1 MKKFTLFVMSMFLM
15 LGTVAAQE
23 NALTPTKITPADG
36 DTVTSVEQIVLEF
49 PTDVQLKVAFPE
61 SGIAVTNNDTKEVYN
76 LTSAFTPVSYVVIL
90 QFEKKPNDKGD
101 METYSPKAAGT
112 YTYTIPA
119 GCITTDDG
127 KEFAQQTL
135 SFTINNPFILTY
147 SNPSNGAPV
156 SRVDNIMFQFSKNV
170 TVTLPKEP
178 IIIKHSEGKEE
189 FKIATVDIYDQTA
202 ICKIQSTKDAAVTQI
217 TTLGTYSYTI
227 PAGVIT
233 SVEGE
238 AFPETT
244 FTFSVVEPFEIVSV
258 SPEETTS
265 LEKIEITFSSPVA
278 NVKTPHNL
286 CLLDHYWTPVAGVT
300 IKDEV
305 TFSDDKKTVILELDN
320 PITTIGTYNLDIYN
334 GIFTSES
341 GVGNEYKSCVL
352 KVIDPTPACFTN
364 YNNNDVVKKIG
375 DLEITFQNVDT
386 IELVPDA
393 EPIVL
398 YLPNDTPIN
407 GTVTLADK
415 KITVSFGKEYTEDGE
430 YLIYI
435 PAGVFTMDGV
445 KNEENEIT
453 VKVQQFE
460 LIPLKVLSVSPTDR
474 NVEQLDR
481 IIIEFNQVINLAY
494 DENGQQISREI
505 ILKGEDKEYTLTNN
519 PSPSL
524 SNTLEYLVNATWTG
538 FEYTSTPITAAGKYT
553 LDISSI
559 VVNHGAEEYIDQ
571 YGYKDTMWH
580 GQNQYCEGTYTWSV
594 DGTETGIE
602 DVEMQNG
609 KTESVYD
616 LQGRKVENPTKGIYI
631 INGKKV
637 LIK

>member
-1 MKKFTLFVMSMFLM
+1 MKKFTLFLMSVFCM
-15 LGTVAAQE
+15 LGTAMAQD
-23 NALTPTKITPADG
+23 ALTLVKATPADG
-36 DTVTSVEQIVLEF
+36 ATVTTVEYIQLEF
-49 PTDVQLKVAFPE
+49 SKDVEVTLPE
-61 SGIAVTNNDTKEVYN
+61 GGIAVTNEDTKEVYN
-76 LTSAFTPVSYVVIL
+76 LTSYNQWAPKHIVMLY
-90 QFEKKPNDKGD
+90 FEQKENEKGD
-101 METYSPKAAGT
+101 MEQNPPKVAGT
-112 YTYTIPA
+112 YTYTFPA
-119 GCITTDDG
+119 GCIKTADG
-127 KEFAQQTL
+127 EEFTQTL
-135 SFTINNPFILTY
+135 SFTIDNPFIITN
-147 SNPSNGAPV
+147 SNPSNSAPV
-156 SRVDNIMFQFSKNV
+156 SKVDNIVLQFSKNV

-189 FKIATVDIYDQTA
+189 FKIATVDVYDQAA
-202 ICKIQSTKDAAVTQI
+202 IFKIQSTKDAAVTQI

-244 FTFSVVEPFEIVSV
+244 FTFSVVEPFDIVSV
-258 SPEETTS
+258 SPQETT
-265 LEKIEITFSSPVA
+265 LLDKIEITFSSPVA
-278 NVKTPHNL
+278 NVRTPHNL
-286 CLLDHYWTPVAGVT
+286 CLVDQYWTYVAGVT
-300 IKDEV
+300 EV
-305 TFSDDKKTVILELDN
+305 TFSDDRMTAILELDN

-398 YLPNDTPIN
+398 YLPNNTPIN

-445 KNEENEIT
+445 ENEEYEIT

-481 IIIEFNQVINLAY
+481 IIVEFNQVITLAY

-505 ILKGEDKEYTLTNN
+505 ILKGEDKEYTLTIN
-519 PSPSL
+519 PNPNL
-524 SNTLEYLVNATWTG
+524 SNKLEYLVNATWTG
-538 FEYTSTPITAAGKYT
+538 FEYTLTPITAAGKYT

-559 VVNHGAEEYIDQ
+559 VVDHGAEEYIDQ
-571 YGYKDTMWH
+571 WGYKATMWH
-580 GQNQYCEGTYTWSV
+580 GLNQYCEGTYTWSV
-594 DGTETGIE
+594 EGTETGIE

-637 LIK
+637 LVK

>member
-1 MKKFTLFVMSMFLM
+1 MKKFTLFLMSVFCM
-15 LGTVAAQE
+15 LGTAMAQD
-23 NALTPTKITPADG
+23 ALTLVKATPADG
-36 DTVTSVEQIVLEF
+36 ATVTTVEYIQLEF
-49 PTDVQLKVAFPE
+49 SKDVEVTLPE
-61 SGIAVTNNDTKEVYN
+61 GGIAVTNEDTKEVYN
-76 LTSAFTPVSYVVIL
+76 LTSYNEWTPKHIVVL
-90 QFEKKPNDKGD
+90 FFEQKENEKGD
-101 METYSPKAAGT
+101 MEQNPPKDAGT
-112 YTYTIPA
+112 YTYTFPA
-119 GCITTDDG
+119 GCIKTADG
-127 KEFAQQTL
+127 EEFTQTL
-135 SFTINNPFILTY
+135 SFTIDNPFIITY
-147 SNPSNGAPV
+147 SNPSSERPASNV
-156 SRVDNIMFQFSKNV
+156 SFIEHAFSKEV
-170 TVTLPKEP
+170 TVALPAEP

-189 FKIATVDIYDQTA
+189 FKITNCDIYGSTA
-202 ICKIQSTKDAAVTQI
+202 VFRVQSTKDATVTQI

-244 FTFSVVEPFEIVSV
+244 FTFSVVEPFDIVSV
-258 SPEETTS
+258 SPQETT
-265 LEKIEITFSSPVA
+265 LLDKIEITFSSPVA

-341 GVGNEYKSCVL
+341 GVGNAYTSCAL
-352 KVIDPTPACFTN
+352 KVIDPTPAWFTN

-393 EPIVL
+393 DPIVL
-398 YLPNDTPIN
+398 YLPNNTPIN
-407 GTVTLADK
+407 GTATRADK

-445 KNEENEIT
+445 ENEEYEIT

-481 IIIEFNQVINLAY
+481 IIVEFNQVITLAY

-505 ILKGEDKEYTLTNN
+505 ILKGEDKEYTLTIN
-519 PSPSL
+519 PSPNL
-524 SNTLEYLVNATWTG
+524 SNKLEYLVNATWTG
-538 FEYTSTPITAAGKYT
+538 FEYTLTPITAAGKYT

-580 GQNQYCEGTYTWSV
+580 GLKQYCEGTYTWSV

-637 LIK
+637 LVK

>member
-1 MKKFTLFVMSMFLM
+1 MKKFTLFLMSVFCM
-15 LGTVAAQE
+15 LGTAMAQD
-23 NALTPTKITPADG
+23 ALTLVKATPADG
-36 DTVTSVEQIVLEF
+36 ATVTTVEYVQLEF
-49 PTDVQLKVAFPE
+49 SKDVEVTLPE
-61 SGIAVTNNDTKEVYN
+61 GGIAVTNEDTKEVYN
-76 LTSAFTPVSYVVIL
+76 LTSYNQWTPKHIVLLS
-90 QFEKKPNDKGD
+90 FEQKENEKGD
-101 METYSPKAAGT
+101 MEQNLPKDAGT
-112 YTYTIPA
+112 YTYTFPA
-119 GCITTDDG
+119 GCIKTADG
-127 KEFAQQTL
+127 EEFTQTL
-135 SFTINNPFILTY
+135 SFTIDNPFVLTY
-147 SNPSNGAPV
+147 SDPSSSAPV
-156 SRVDNIMFQFSKNV
+156 SQVSNIQHQFSKNV
-170 TVTLPKEP
+170 TVTLPTEP
-178 IIIKHSEGKEE
+178 ILIKHNEGKEE
-189 FKIATVDIYDQTA
+189 FKISKCEVYDQLTVFYV
-202 ICKIQSTKDAAVTQI
+202 QSTKDANITAI
-217 TTLGTYSYTI
+217 TTVGTYTYTI

-244 FTFSVVEPFEIVSV
+244 FTFSVVEPFDIVSV
-258 SPEETTS
+258 SPQETT
-265 LEKIEITFSSPVA
+265 LLDKIEITFSSPIA
-278 NVKTPHNL
+278 NVKTPHGL
-286 CLLDHYWTPVAGVT
+286 CLVDHYWTPVAGVT

-341 GVGNEYKSCVL
+341 GVGNAYTSCVL

-364 YNNNDVVKKIG
+364 YNSNDVVKEIG

-386 IELVPDA
+386 IELVSDA

-407 GTVTLADK
+407 GTVTLANK

-474 NVEQLDR
+474 NVEQLER
-481 IIIEFNQVINLAY
+481 IIVEFNQVINLAY

-519 PSPSL
+519 PSWNL
-524 SNTLEYLVNATWTG
+524 SNKLEYLVNATWTG

-559 VVNHGAEEYIDQ
+559 VVDHGAEEYIDQ
-571 YGYKDTMWH
+571 YGYKATMWH
-580 GQNQYCEGTYTWSV
+580 GLNQYCEGTYTWSI

-631 INGKKV
+631 INGKKMLV
-637 LIK
+637 K

>member
-36 DTVTSVEQIVLEF
+36 ETVTSVEQIILEF
-49 PTDVQLKVAFPE
+49 PTDVQLEVAIPE
-61 SGIAVTNNDTKEVYN
+61 GGIAVTNNDTKDVYN
-76 LTSAFTPVSYVVIL
+76 LTSAFSPVGYVVIL

-119 GCITTDDG
+119 GCITTADG
-127 KEFAQQTL
+127 KEFAKTL

-147 SNPSNGAPV
+147 SNPSSESPV
-156 SRVDNIMFQFSKNV
+156 SNVSYIEHAFSKEV
-170 TVTLPKEP
+170 TVTLPAEP
-178 IIIKHSEGKEE
+178 IIIKNSEGTEE
-189 FKIATVDIYDQTA
+189 FKISKCDVYGSNTVFQ
-202 ICKIQSTKDAAVTQI
+202 IQSTKDATVTQI

-244 FTFSVVEPFEIVSV
+244 FTFSVVEPFDIVSV
-258 SPEETTS
+258 SPQETTS
-265 LEKIEITFSSPVA
+265 LDKIEITFSSPVA
-278 NVKTPHNL
+278 NVRTPHKL

-320 PITTIGTYNLDIYN
+320 PITTIGTYYLDIYN

-341 GVGNEYKSCVL
+341 GVGNAYTSCVL
-352 KVIDPTPACFTN
+352 KVIDPTPACFIN
-364 YNNNDVVKKIG
+364 YNNDDVVKKIG

-386 IELVPDA
+386 IELVPGA
-393 EPIVL
+393 EPIIL

-445 KNEENEIT
+445 KNEEYEIT

-460 LIPLKVLSVSPTDR
+460 LIPLKVVSVSPTDR

-494 DENGQQISREI
+494 DENGQQVSREI

-519 PSPSL
+519 PSPNL
-524 SNTLEYLVNATWTG
+524 SNKLEYLVNATWTG

-580 GQNQYCEGTYTWSV
+580 GLNQYCEGTYTWSV

-609 KTESVYD
+609 KAESVYD

-637 LIK
+637 LVK

>member
-36 DTVTSVEQIVLEF
+36 ETVTSVEQIILEF
-49 PTDVQLKVAFPE
+49 PTDVQLEVAIPE
-61 SGIAVTNNDTKEVYN
+61 GGIAVTNNDTKDVYN
-76 LTSAFTPVSYVVIL
+76 LTSAFSPVGYVVIL

-119 GCITTDDG
+119 GCITTADG
-127 KEFAQQTL
+127 KEFAKTL

-147 SNPSNGAPV
+147 SNPSSESPV
-156 SRVDNIMFQFSKNV
+156 SNVSYIEHAFSKEV
-170 TVTLPKEP
+170 TVTLPAEP
-178 IIIKHSEGKEE
+178 IIIKNSEGKED
-189 FKIATVDIYDQTA
+189 FKITNCDIYGSTA
-202 ICKIQSTKDAAVTQI
+202 VFKIQSTKDATVTQI

-244 FTFSVVEPFEIVSV
+244 FTFSVVEPFDIVSI
-258 SPEETTS
+258 SPQETTS
-265 LEKIEITFSSPVA
+265 LDKIEITFSSPVA
-278 NVKTPHNL
+278 NVRTPHKL

-341 GVGNEYKSCVL
+341 GVGNAYTSCVL
-352 KVIDPTPACFTN
+352 KVIDPTPACFIN
-364 YNNNDVVKKIG
+364 YNNDDVVKKIG

-386 IELVPDA
+386 IELVPGA
-393 EPIVL
+393 EPIIL

-445 KNEENEIT
+445 KNEEYEIT

-460 LIPLKVLSVSPTDR
+460 LIPLKVVSVSPTDR
-474 NVEQLDR
+474 NVEQLDK

-519 PSPSL
+519 PSPNL
-524 SNTLEYLVNATWTG
+524 SNKLEYLVNATWTG
-538 FEYTSTPITAAGKYT
+538 FEYTFTPITAAGKYT

-559 VVNHGAEEYIDQ
+559 VVDHGAEEYIDQ
-571 YGYKDTMWH
+571 YGDKDTEWH
-580 GQNQYCEGTYTWSV
+580 GLNQYCEGIYTWSV

-637 LIK
+637 LVK

>member
-1 MKKFTLFVMSMFLM
+1 MKKFTLFLMSVFCM
-15 LGTVAAQE
+15 LGTAMAQD
-23 NALTPTKITPADG
+23 ALTLVKATPADG
-36 DTVTSVEQIVLEF
+36 ATVTTVEYIQLEF
-49 PTDVQLKVAFPE
+49 SKDVEVTLPE
-61 SGIAVTNNDTKEVYN
+61 GGIAVTNEDTKEVYN
-76 LTSAFTPVSYVVIL
+76 LTSYNEWTPKHIVVL
-90 QFEKKPNDKGD
+90 FFEQKENEKGD
-101 METYSPKAAGT
+101 MEQNPPKDAGT
-112 YTYTIPA
+112 YTYTFPA
-119 GCITTDDG
+119 GCIKTADG
-127 KEFAQQTL
+127 EEFTQTL
-135 SFTINNPFILTY
+135 SFTIDNPFVLTN
-147 SNPSNGAPV
+147 SNPSNSAPV
-156 SRVDNIMFQFSKNV
+156 SKVDNIVLQFSKNV

-178 IIIKHSEGKEE
+178 IIIKHSEDKEE
-189 FKIATVDIYDQTA
+189 FKIATVDVYDQAA
-202 ICKIQSTKDAAVTQI
+202 IFKIQSTKDAAVTQI

-244 FTFSVVEPFEIVSV
+244 FTFSVVEPFDIVSV
-258 SPEETTS
+258 SPQETT
-265 LEKIEITFSSPVA
+265 LLDKIEITFSSPVA
-278 NVKTPHNL
+278 NVRTPHNL
-286 CLLDHYWTPVAGVT
+286 CLLDHYWLPVAGVT

-320 PITTIGTYNLDIYN
+320 PITAIGTYNLDIYN

-386 IELVPDA
+386 IELVLDA

-398 YLPNDTPIN
+398 YLPNNTPIN
-407 GTVTLADK
+407 GTATRADK

-445 KNEENEIT
+445 ENEEYEIT

-481 IIIEFNQVINLAY
+481 IIVEFNQVITLAY
-494 DENGQQISREI
+494 NENGQQISREI
-505 ILKGEDKEYTLTNN
+505 ILKGEDKEYTLTINT
-519 PSPSL
+519 SPNL
-524 SNTLEYLVNATWTG
+524 SNKLEYLVNATWTG
-538 FEYTSTPITAAGKYT
+538 FEYTLTPITAAGKYT

-559 VVNHGAEEYIDQ
+559 VVDHGAEEYIDQ
-571 YGYKDTMWH
+571 WGYKATMWH
-580 GQNQYCEGTYTWSV
+580 GLNQYCEGTYTWSV

-637 LIK
+637 LVK